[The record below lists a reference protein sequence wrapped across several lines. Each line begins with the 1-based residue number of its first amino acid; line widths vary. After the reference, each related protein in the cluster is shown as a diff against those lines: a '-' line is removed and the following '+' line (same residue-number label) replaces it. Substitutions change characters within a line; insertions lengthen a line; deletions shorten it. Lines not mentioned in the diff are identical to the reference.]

1 MADEAKAAV
10 EEGATGV
17 AVPSTETREQAQVES
32 TTSLFPLSGTS
43 LSIAPPPSAPQWL
56 TNSSFTVDVSTISA
70 AVASLH
76 RRDAEWGP
84 EPESE
89 EERERE
95 DKATAKA
102 SYELLESSESDG
114 DSRRE
119 RKRRSKKKKRKRER
133 SRERGDAVADFGARK
148 SGVRAWAG
156 PDHKPAKEYY
166 FDSHGD
172 RDNLAFG
179 CLYRFLQL
187 I

>member
-1 MADEAKAAV
+1 MVDEAEAAEKAGSAGRGYPAV
-10 EEGATGV
+10 E
-17 AVPSTETREQAQVES
+17 PREQEQAES
-32 TTSLFPLSGTS
+32 TTSLFPLSSTS
-43 LSIAPPPSAPQWL
+43 LSIDATPSAPQWL
-56 TNSSFTVDVSTISA
+56 SNSSFTVDLSTIND

-76 RRDAEWGP
+76 QRDADS

-95 DKATAKA
+95 DKETARA

-133 SRERGDAVADFGARK
+133 SREGGDAIADFGARK

-156 PDHKPAKEYY
+156 RDYTHSKEYY
-166 FDSHGD
+166 FDSDGD
-172 RDNLAFG
+172 RNNLAFG
-179 CLYRFLQL
+179 CLYRFLQFT
-187 I
+187 